1 MDERL
6 EILAEI
12 ICDVFDDTDIE
23 ITEDTDLKSIDGWDS
38 LVHISLMAAV
48 QEEFGIKYDIDEMT
62 EITTVADI
70 LDSIERKA

>member
-6 EILAEI
+6 EILTEI
-12 ICDVFDDTDIE
+12 FCDVFDNTELE
-23 ITEDTDLKSIDGWDS
+23 ITEDTDLKDIEGWDS

-62 EITTVADI
+62 EITSVADI
-70 LDSIERKA
+70 LESIERKA